1 MAKAGSIDIFL
12 NANTKG
18 FDAGVSKARKG
29 ITGLVK
35 GFADIHGALNV
46 VQQGF
51 AAAGKVV
58 GAFADQ
64 VERLD
69 EIGDTAERLSVT
81 ADSLVKLQRAAEI
94 TGGDVDGVAKSL
106 AILQRNLGDAAGG
119 QGGALK
125 ALQKLGL
132 NAQELVKLDLDE
144 SFRRIVERISEIPT
158 PAERA
163 SMAADLFGKSA
174 SNLTGLIT
182 QGSSAFAEAAT
193 DVKVYGA
200 ALDDVRMN
208 SIDKT
213 KKAMEQWE
221 MASKGFWDE
230 LAMTSAPAM
239 AELYKGATTM
249 LLMAKNNPMAA
260 AKGVADPLGLW
271 KAISAEVERQT
282 NLRFTPAKLPESKAK
297 LLDPDERLVAEARAV
312 RETSMATR
320 KYWRQRNWTVAGY
333 EAGNLARDWDRMLEE
348 GFVPSAPKGAN
359 APAKFSNRFGIQD
372 IGIGGSGPR
381 SIGGMS
387 GGAGALEFGTAAAY
401 SAIQQS
407 QREDEMR
414 KLQRQEV
421 DESKKQTK
429 VLEEMRGL
437 FRNTVQLVELGLQG

>member
-94 TGGDVDGVAKSL
+94 TGGDVEGVAKSL

-260 AKGVADPLGLW
+260 AKGANDPLGLW

-282 NLRFTPAKLPESKAK
+282 NLRFSPAKLPESKAK
-297 LLDPDERLVAEARAV
+297 LLDPDERLIAESQAV
-312 RETSMATR
+312 RAKARSVL
-320 KYWRQRNWTVAGY
+320 KYWQDRNWMVAGY
-333 EAGNLARDWDRMLEE
+333 EAGNMAREWDRMLEE
-348 GFVPSAPKGAN
+348 GFTPASLKGVN
-359 APAKFSNRFGIQD
+359 APGQFANRFGIQD
-372 IGIGGSGPR
+372 IGIAGSGPR

-387 GGAGALEFGTAAAY
+387 GGAGALEYGTAAAY
-401 SAIQQS
+401 SAISQS

-429 VLEEMRGL
+429 VLEEMRGF
-437 FRNTVQLVELGLQG
+437 FRNTVQLVEAGLQG